1 LLLFHTQKNNALTPR
16 NECCDNDRQSSAYP
30 PARYACGS
38 SSAAQE
44 SGRPVPIH
52 SMNKGELV
60 QAVQKQL
67 GSETSRAAA
76 ERAVAAVVQAIKTG
90 VKKDKLVQ
98 LVGFGTFRIVERK
111 ARKGVH
117 PKTLQPM
124 KIPKSKTVKFVPAKD
139 FRTRV

>member
-1 LLLFHTQKNNALTPR
+1 MNVVITAGK
-16 NECCDNDRQSSAYP
+16 SSARSLRLRVEFNDP
-30 PARYACGS
+30 GK
-38 SSAAQE
+38 
-44 SGRPVPIH
+44 RPVPTH
-52 SMNKGELV
+52 SMNKIELV
-60 QAVQKQL
+60 RAVQKQL
-67 GSETSRAAA
+67 GSDTSRAAA
-76 ERAVAAVVQAIKTG
+76 ERAVAAVMQAIKTG

-124 KIPKSKTVKFVPAKD
+124 KIPKSKAVKFVPAKD

>member
-1 LLLFHTQKNNALTPR
+1 
-16 NECCDNDRQSSAYP
+16 
-30 PARYACGS
+30 
-38 SSAAQE
+38 
-44 SGRPVPIH
+44 
-52 SMNKGELV
+52 MNKVELV

-67 GSETSRAAA
+67 GSDTSKAAA
-76 ERAVAAVVQAIKTG
+76 KRAVAAVTQAIKTG
-90 VKKDKLVQ
+90 VRKDKLVQ

-124 KIPKSKTVKFVPAKD
+124 KIPKSKTVKFVPSKD

>member
-1 LLLFHTQKNNALTPR
+1 
-16 NECCDNDRQSSAYP
+16 
-30 PARYACGS
+30 
-38 SSAAQE
+38 
-44 SGRPVPIH
+44 
-52 SMNKGELV
+52 MNKVELV

-76 ERAVAAVVQAIKTG
+76 ERAVAAVMQAIKTG

-124 KIPKSKTVKFVPAKD
+124 RVP
-139 FRTRV
+139 